1 MLEIILITILNLCF
15 AAWLKNDEFYPNRKI
30 YKVLSLIPPL
40 AILYGTILFVVILV
54 MWLIETIKEILE

>member
-1 MLEIILITILNLCF
+1 MLEIILITILNLGF

-54 MWLIETIKEILE
+54 MWLIDTIKEILE

>member
-15 AAWLKNDEFYPNRKI
+15 AAWLKNDNFYPNRKI

-40 AILYGTILFVVILV
+40 AILYGTILFVIILV